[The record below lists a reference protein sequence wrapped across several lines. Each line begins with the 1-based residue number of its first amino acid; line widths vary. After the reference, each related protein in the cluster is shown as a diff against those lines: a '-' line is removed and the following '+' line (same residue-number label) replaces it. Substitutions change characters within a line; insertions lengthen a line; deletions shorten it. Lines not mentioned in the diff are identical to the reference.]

1 MTTPPPLTVKNSGM
15 ATASLVLGILSLVLM
30 IICIGPLFA
39 IPAVILGHIAL
50 SRIRKSGGMIGGGGL
65 AIGGLVT
72 GYISLALIPL
82 LAAIALPNF
91 VKARDTAQKNA
102 CINNLRVIDGA
113 KQQWAL
119 ENSKPADAV
128 PTAADLDR
136 YIPGGYAHLHCPRD
150 GEYVIGQV
158 DEAATCS
165 IPGHDFSHS
174 YSYAPAN
181 VQPSHR
187 PPFYR
192 RPSNITP
199 THSTTSNQQSPETV
213 KTEQCKANLRTIAS
227 AKRLWQMRF
236 HKQTGDVPSETD
248 LASCLPSGKMP
259 TCPDSGTYEIGA
271 LGENPTCSMPGHELP
286 QNP

>member
-1 MTTPPPLTVKNSGM
+1 MTTPPPLEVKNSGL

-39 IPAVILGHIAL
+39 IPAVICGHLAH
-50 SRIRKSGGMIGGGGL
+50 SRIRKSGGMISGGGL

-72 GYISLALIPL
+72 GYISLALIPVF
-82 LAAIALPNF
+82 AAIALPNF

-136 YIPGGYAHLHCPRD
+136 YIPGGYAHLHCARG

-158 DEAATCS
+158 NAAPTCS
-165 IPGHDFSHS
+165 IPGHSLDSSH
-174 YSYAPAN
+174 SYAPAN
-181 VQPSHR
+181 SQPFD
-187 PPFYR
+187 PG
-192 RPSNITP
+192 P
-199 THSTTSNQQSPETV
+199 TRIGLKRSTLNADKSPAAV
-213 KTEQCKANLRTIAS
+213 KIDQCKANLRTIAS

-248 LASCLPSGKMP
+248 LASCLPNRNMP
-259 TCPDSGTYEIGA
+259 ECPDGGTYVIGA
-271 LGENPTCSMPGHELP
+271 IGENPTCSTPEHELP
-286 QNP
+286 QAP